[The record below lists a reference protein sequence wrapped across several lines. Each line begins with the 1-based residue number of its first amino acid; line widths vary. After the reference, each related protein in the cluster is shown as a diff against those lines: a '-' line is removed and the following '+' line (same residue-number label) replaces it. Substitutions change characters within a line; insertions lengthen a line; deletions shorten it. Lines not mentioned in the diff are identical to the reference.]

1 MLRLDNTYLRIQ
13 IGTISVKKEQL
24 QWLVEWLVELH
35 LQVEKVASFG
45 CGIGTETL
53 ALMWALGASEAVGID
68 KDEESIDQA
77 RSTLTNIRDYIKRI
91 QRTLQYY
98 RDLPEDLETWWDVV
112 APSFFKEELLRE
124 GNVEFLVRDITESTG
139 LQSDYYDVAFCDSVL
154 YHIWLD
160 QGGEEKTQRAIEE
173 MVRGVRLGG
182 AVAVSEPTQCTDEP
196 TYDIDFKPLFG
207 QAGLKP
213 IHVKE
218 KAHERGRRTEYLYLK
233 EGVA

>member
-1 MLRLDNTYLRIQ
+1 MLRLDNTFLRTQ
-13 IGTISVKKEQL
+13 IGIISTKKEQL
-24 QWLVEWLVELH
+24 HWLVEWLVELH
-35 LQVEKVASFG
+35 VQVEKVASFG
-45 CGIGTETL
+45 CNIGTETL

-77 RSTLTNIRDYIKRI
+77 QSTFIYIQDEIKRI
-91 QRTLQYY
+91 RRALQYY
-98 RDLPEDLETWWDVV
+98 RDLPEDLETWWDVAV
-112 APSFFKEELLRE
+112 PSLFKEELLRD
-124 GNVEFLVRDITESTG
+124 GSVEFLVRDITESTG
-139 LQSDYYDVAFCDSVL
+139 LQSDCYDVAFCDSVL

-173 MVRGVRLGG
+173 MARVVRLGG
-182 AVAVSEPTQCTDEP
+182 VVAACEPTQSTDEP
-196 TYDIDFKPLFG
+196 TFDIDFRPLFG

-233 EGVA
+233 A